1 MLKIKLEKS
10 HRKESDWNIIK
21 EIFTNRNVLT
31 FIPAKRRKRILCMD
45 VVEIADQHN
54 VDVLID
60 AVGGINSKCFLYAH
74 EEKKLKAV
82 ILCGYGK

>member
-1 MLKIKLEKS
+1 
-10 HRKESDWNIIK
+10 
-21 EIFTNRNVLT
+21 
-31 FIPAKRRKRILCMD
+31 MD

-54 VDVLID
+54 VDVIID